1 MVMGHVTGFC
11 LRNASFAS
19 WHSCAN
25 STRTRVQAR
34 YELNQPPCTIQAA
47 ALGQASGASRAWP
60 TSTTATGGPFPPRGA
75 AGSAGHQRP
84 MWESWFTRG
93 GGSWRTAPW
102 RPGCSSR

>member
-1 MVMGHVTGFC
+1 MGHVTGFC

-60 TSTTATGGPFPPRGA
+60 TSTTATKGAFPCPRCCGFQWSPA
-75 AGSAGHQRP
+75 CDRGVLVYEGRRLVEESALVRRLVVP
-84 MWESWFTRG
+84 
-93 GGSWRTAPW
+93 
-102 RPGCSSR
+102 